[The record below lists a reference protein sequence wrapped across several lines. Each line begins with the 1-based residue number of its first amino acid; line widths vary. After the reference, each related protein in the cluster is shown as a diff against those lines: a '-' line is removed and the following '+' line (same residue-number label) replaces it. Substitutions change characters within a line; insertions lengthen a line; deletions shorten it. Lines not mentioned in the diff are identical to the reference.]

1 MHLKGKKKGSW
12 VCMKPSSTL
21 HRLQAV
27 CSAYASQITHEAN
40 AVFVADIKQTE
51 WSQNYLRVCGKEALT
66 L

>member
-1 MHLKGKKKGSW
+1 
-12 VCMKPSSTL
+12 MKPSSTL